1 MNRMLLTTAM
11 SAMLAFAAPG
21 VASAHN
27 AKRHHRAHHHHAI
40 RATVRT
46 FGSARPPAGAGS
58 TTSTPV
64 TPAPDSGATAGT
76 VTSFTGGVLTIT
88 LTNGSTVSGQVT
100 ERTELHCLPAAP
112 PLPAEGEDRGDDEGN
127 SESSDG
133 GPSTSGHQDGA
144 SHSDGNSSSGGGDG
158 EGTDNPGT
166 GNQGEGDQSCT
177 TASLVAGTVV
187 REAELSV
194 SSAGAVWDHVNLIG

>member
-11 SAMLAFAAPG
+11 SAVLAIAAPG

-27 AKRHHRAHHHHAI
+27 AKRHHRAHHHHAK

-46 FGSARPPAGAGS
+46 FGSPLPSAGAGS

-88 LTNGSTVSGQVT
+88 LSNGTTVSGQVT
-100 ERTELHCLPAAP
+100 EQTEIHCLPATP
-112 PLPAEGEDRGDDEGN
+112 PPPVEGEDRGDDEGG
-127 SESSDG
+127 SASGDT
-133 GPSTSGHQDGA
+133 GPSMSGHGDGV
-144 SHSDGNSSSGGGDG
+144 SHSDSGSSGGGGGEDG
-158 EGTDNPGT
+158 EGMGGP
-166 GNQGEGDQSCT
+166 GEGDQSCT
-177 TASLVAGTVV
+177 TAALVAGAVV

>member
-21 VASAHN
+21 VASAHG
-27 AKRHHRAHHHHAI
+27 AKRHHHANHHAK

-46 FGSARPPAGAGS
+46 FGSPLPPAGASS
-58 TTSTPV
+58 TTSTSV
-64 TPAPDSGATAGT
+64 TPTPDSGATAGT

-100 ERTELHCLPAAP
+100 ERTELHCLPATP
-112 PLPAEGEDRGDDEGN
+112 PPPAEGEDLGDDEGN
-127 SESSDG
+127 SESG
-133 GPSTSGHQDGA
+133 EGPPPTSGHEDGA
-144 SHSDGNSSSGGGDG
+144 SHSDGASSSGGGDG
-158 EGTDNPGT
+158 EGADDPGT
-166 GNQGEGDQSCT
+166 GNSGEGDQSCT
-177 TASLVAGTVV
+177 TAALVAGAVV

>member
-21 VASAHN
+21 VASAHG
-27 AKRHHRAHHHHAI
+27 AKRHHHANHHAK

-46 FGSARPPAGAGS
+46 FGSPLPPAGAGS

-100 ERTELHCLPAAP
+100 GQTELHCLPATP
-112 PLPAEGEDRGDDEGN
+112 PPPAEGEDRGDDQGN
-127 SESSDG
+127 SESGDG
-133 GPSTSGHQDGA
+133 EHSTSGHEGGA
-144 SHSDGNSSSGGGDG
+144 SHSDGNSSSGSGDG
-158 EGTDNPGT
+158 EGTDNPG
-166 GNQGEGDQSCT
+166 QGDQSCT
-177 TASLVAGTVV
+177 TAALVAGTVV

>member
-11 SAMLAFAAPG
+11 SAMLAIAAPG

-27 AKRHHRAHHHHAI
+27 AKRHHRAHHHHAK
-40 RATVRT
+40 RAMVRT
-46 FGSARPPAGAGS
+46 FGSPLPASS

-88 LTNGSTVSGQVT
+88 LSNGSTVSGQVT
-100 ERTELHCLPAAP
+100 ERTEIHCLPATP
-112 PLPAEGEDRGDDEGN
+112 PPAEGEDRGDDDGASSEG
-127 SESSDG
+127 G
-133 GPSTSGHQDGA
+133 AVAPSTSAHGDGA
-144 SHSDGNSSSGGGDG
+144 SHGDSAGFSGGEDG
-158 EGTDNPGT
+158 GGM
-166 GNQGEGDQSCT
+166 GGSGEGDQSCT
-177 TASLVAGTVV
+177 TAALVAGAVV

>member
-11 SAMLAFAAPG
+11 SAMLAIAAPG

-27 AKRHHRAHHHHAI
+27 AKRHHRAHHHHAR

-46 FGSARPPAGAGS
+46 FGSPLPPAGAGS

-64 TPAPDSGATAGT
+64 APAPGSGATAGT

-88 LTNGSTVSGQVT
+88 LSNGSTVSGQVT
-100 ERTELHCLPAAP
+100 ERTELHCLPATP
-112 PLPAEGEDRGDDEGN
+112 PPPAEGEDRGDDEGTG
-127 SESSDG
+127 SESGDA
-133 GPSTSGHQDGA
+133 GPSTSGRGDGP
-144 SHSDGNSSSGGGDG
+144 SHSDSGSSGGGEDG
-158 EGTDNPGT
+158 DGGGMGNP
-166 GNQGEGDQSCT
+166 GEGDQSCT
-177 TASLVAGTVV
+177 TAALVAGAVV

-194 SSAGAVWDHVNLIG
+194 SGAGAVWDHVDLIG

>member
-1 MNRMLLTTAM
+1 MLLTTAM
-11 SAMLAFAAPG
+11 SAMLAIAAPG

-27 AKRHHRAHHHHAI
+27 AKRHHRAHHHHAK

-46 FGSARPPAGAGS
+46 FGSPLPAS
-58 TTSTPV
+58 PTTGTTPV

-88 LTNGSTVSGQVT
+88 LSDGSTVSGQVT
-100 ERTELHCLPAAP
+100 ERTEIHCLPAAP
-112 PLPAEGEDRGDDEGN
+112 PPTEGESRGDDDGS
-127 SESSDG
+127 SESGDG
-133 GPSTSGHQDGA
+133 GSSTSGHGDGV
-144 SHSDGNSSSGGGDG
+144 SHSDGASSGEGEDGGGDMG
-158 EGTDNPGT
+158 GPGA
-166 GNQGEGDQSCT
+166 GDQSCT
-177 TASLVAGTVV
+177 SAALVAGAVV

>member
-11 SAMLAFAAPG
+11 SAMLAIAAPG

-27 AKRHHRAHHHHAI
+27 AKRHHRAHHHHAR

-46 FGSARPPAGAGS
+46 FGSPLPPARPGS
-58 TTSTPV
+58 TTGTPV

-88 LTNGSTVSGQVT
+88 LSDGTTVSGQVT

-112 PLPAEGEDRGDDEGN
+112 PPPAEGEDR
-127 SESSDG
+127 
-133 GPSTSGHQDGA
+133 DGA
-144 SHSDGNSSSGGGDG
+144 GAGN
-158 EGTDNPGT
+158 P
-166 GNQGEGDQSCT
+166 GEGDQSCT
-177 TASLVAGTVV
+177 TAALVAGAVV

-194 SSAGAVWDHVNLIG
+194 SGAGAVWDHVDLIG